1 VSTDPPFPSI
11 AIVGLGLIGGSIAL
25 GVRERWPES
34 RVFGVD
40 SEAVLA
46 HALGGGAIERGF
58 ANIAAVPHASLVVLA
73 APVRQNIELLQEIG
87 RAGGVVSASAMSDRE
102 RPDEPELAGRTAS
115 RSVPADSA
123 ERDARR
129 RSEPAHPRTL
139 ITDVGG
145 TKRDIVSAARALSPN
160 TTFVG
165 GHPLGGG
172 ERGGFAFA
180 RPDLFAGRPWIFT
193 PDGDDAMEAV
203 ERLSRFVTGLG
214 ARPCIL
220 SAEEHDRVMAYVSH
234 LPQLVASAL
243 MEAVGAAA
251 GIDGLRMAGRG
262 LVDTTR
268 LASSPADVWRDICL
282 TNADAVGDALDC
294 LIARLTQLRGDLRH
308 GEAIEAIFSA
318 AAKWRAELMKDNH

>member
-1 VSTDPPFPSI
+1 MSPSEPPFDSI
-11 AIVGLGLIGGSIAL
+11 AVVGLGLIGGSIAL

-58 ANIAAVPHASLVVLA
+58 ESIGALPNTALIVLA
-73 APVRQNIELLQEIG
+73 APVRQNIELLQQIK
-87 RAGGVVSASAMSDRE
+87 
-102 RPDEPELAGRTAS
+102 RPAIA
-115 RSVPADSA
+115 
-123 ERDARR
+123 
-129 RSEPAHPRTL
+129 
-139 ITDVGG
+139 TDVSG
-145 TKRDIVSAARALSPN
+145 TKREIVSAARALSPG

-193 PDGDDAMEAV
+193 PDGDDATEAV

-251 GIDGLRMAGRG
+251 GSDGLRMAGRG

-282 TNADAVGDALDC
+282 TNADAIGDALDC